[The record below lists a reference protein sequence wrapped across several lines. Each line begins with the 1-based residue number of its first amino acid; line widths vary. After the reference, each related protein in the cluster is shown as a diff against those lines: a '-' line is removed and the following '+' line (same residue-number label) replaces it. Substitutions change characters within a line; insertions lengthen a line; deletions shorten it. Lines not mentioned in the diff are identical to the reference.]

1 MEKVSTADQIYNGM
15 KYMVVTLSFIHARMV
30 FIQLERKQFDAAEI
44 YIMNFENRKWWD
56 RALNANKRFGGAH
69 IDEEDLIYEVLGQT
83 FSTLKAAVFEGK
95 GHYDMALKCFLGNS
109 TLSIFLVTLQHG
121 YPRHTVRRISVVSQ
135 STRFRDKKKLAK
147 LENIF
152 RSSNGIATR

>member
-1 MEKVSTADQIYNGM
+1 MCLEDDEKTLDIVARYTNLAMHISPNSMEKVSTADQIYNGM

-95 GHYDMALKCFLGNS
+95 GHYDMALKCFLGNH
-109 TLSIFLVTLQHG
+109 TIFHVPGNT
-121 YPRHTVRRISVVSQ
+121 
-135 STRFRDKKKLAK
+135 
-147 LENIF
+147 
-152 RSSNGIATR
+152 SSR

>member
-95 GHYDMALKCFLGNS
+95 GHYDMALKCFLGNHMEY
-109 TLSIFLVTLQHG
+109 LVTLHH
-121 YPRHTVRRISVVSQ
+121 R
-135 STRFRDKKKLAK
+135 L
-147 LENIF
+147 
-152 RSSNGIATR
+152 